1 MVDNHGE
8 TSMRRRPPASPNPR
22 TAPPGRVRIVAGKWR
37 GRFLQV
43 ADLPELR
50 PTPERI
56 RETLFNWLA
65 PCIEGSRCLDLF
77 AGTGVLGLEA
87 LSRGAA
93 GVVFVER
100 NAVTLRALRKSIV
113 DLMGD
118 QTSDPGAGSPVT
130 VHAGDALQFLQRQK
144 PLAVDIAFL
153 DPPYADESLEAVC
166 GLLDE
171 RAWLAHAAS
180 VYLEKDSR
188 GHTPSFPPGWTVRR
202 EKKAG
207 NVHYLLLQ
215 VNKQ

>member
-1 MVDNHGE
+1 
-8 TSMRRRPPASPNPR
+8 MRRRPPTSRHSR

-37 GRFLQV
+37 RRFLQV

-93 GVVFVER
+93 GVLFVER
-100 NAVTLRALRKSIV
+100 DAVALLALRKSIE

-118 QTSDPGAGSPVT
+118 LMGDPQAHSSVT
-130 VHAGDALQFLQRQK
+130 VHAGDALEFLQRAK

-153 DPPYADESLEAVC
+153 DPPYADDSLEAVC
-166 GLLDE
+166 GLLDK
-171 RAWLAHAAS
+171 RAWLAPAAS
-180 VYLEKDSR
+180 VYLEQDSR
-188 GHTPSFPPGWTVRR
+188 RHIPSFPPGWTVRR

-207 NVHYLLLQ
+207 NVHYLLLR
-215 VNKQ
+215 VDKQQETRR

>member
-1 MVDNHGE
+1 
-8 TSMRRRPPASPNPR
+8 MRRRTPTSPNSR

-37 GRFLQV
+37 RRFLQV

-93 GVVFVER
+93 EVVFVER
-100 NAVTLRALRKSIV
+100 DAVALLALRKSMG

-118 QTSDPGAGSPVT
+118 PIVDPGAGSSVT
-130 VHAGDALQFLQRQK
+130 VHAGDALEFLLRAE

-153 DPPYADESLEAVC
+153 DPPYADDSLEAVC

-171 RAWLAHAAS
+171 RAWLAPAAS
-180 VYLEKDSR
+180 VYLEQDSR
-188 GHTPSFPPGWTVRR
+188 RHTPSFPPGW
-202 EKKAG
+202 
-207 NVHYLLLQ
+207 
-215 VNKQ
+215 

>member
-1 MVDNHGE
+1 
-8 TSMRRRPPASPNPR
+8 MRRRTPTSPNSR

-37 GRFLQV
+37 RRFLQV

-87 LSRGAA
+87 LSRGASE
-93 GVVFVER
+93 VVFVER
-100 NAVTLRALRKSIV
+100 DAVALAALRKSIV

-118 QTSDPGAGSPVT
+118 HMGDLIGDPGAGSSVT
-130 VHAGDALQFLQRQK
+130 VHAGDAFEFLQRAE
-144 PLAVDIAFL
+144 PLAVDIVFL
-153 DPPYADESLEAVC
+153 DPPYADDSLKAVC
-166 GLLDE
+166 GLLDK
-171 RAWLAHAAS
+171 RAWLAPAAS
-180 VYLEKDSR
+180 VYLEQDSR
-188 GHTPSFPPGWTVRR
+188 RHTPSFPPGWTVRR